1 MSAETNPKVT
11 KDHLQRKAYL
21 YIRQS
26 SPQQVRENQESTHR
40 QYALQQRAIELGW
53 PSGRIVVIDNDQG
66 LTGSLMDH
74 RKGFQR
80 LVAEVGLGNVGIV
93 LGLEV
98 SRLARNNADWHR
110 LLEICSL
117 TRTLILDEDG
127 LYDPCTINDRIL
139 LGLKGT
145 MSELEL
151 HLIRARMQGGFLNK
165 VQRGE
170 LYISLPV
177 GFAFDSQGKVIL
189 NPDKQVQQSI
199 RLLFQTYR
207 RVGSAQGVAIY
218 FRQQGL
224 RFPCGRSSKNT
235 PPPEWKELSVVQVL
249 DILHHP
255 AYAGAYVYGRTQVI
269 RHADG
274 RYGRIKLPREKWK
287 ALIPNV
293 HEGYI
298 SWEEYEKN
306 QQQILSCWR
315 VQRALQNRPGP
326 PREGCALLQGLAICG
341 VCGRRMHVSYKY
353 RKRDDRLI
361 PKYECR
367 LEKNIWG
374 RPGCQFIS
382 GEGIDEAVSKLLMES
397 VTPLTLEVA
406 LNVQKELQQRF
417 EEADR
422 IRRQQ
427 VERAQYE
434 VDLAQRRYMQ
444 VDPDNRLVAESL
456 EAQWNEKLCALEK
469 AQEEYKRLCQ
479 EDSIVL
485 NEKKQKEIL
494 ALATDFPR
502 LWQNPHVSDRERKRM
517 MRLLIEDVTLLLGKE
532 ITIHVRFKGGA
543 TKTISA
549 PRPKTGPETTRTKPE
564 VIQEIDRLLD
574 HHIDREVAA
583 ILNERGFRSGRDG
596 LRFNTNMVAAI
607 QVQYHLKS
615 RYERLREQGMLDVEE
630 VAKILNVHG
639 ETVRNWH
646 KKGLLKRH
654 AYTKSRYL
662 LEPPVQEDY
671 EKYKHFENRA
681 LFKKLPTT

>member
-1 MSAETNPKVT
+1 MIAEANQKVT

-66 LTGSLMDH
+66 LTGAIMNN

-93 LGLEV
+93 MGLEV

-110 LLEICSL
+110 LLEICGL
-117 TRTLILDEDG
+117 TQTLILDEDG
-127 LYDPCTINDRIL
+127 LYDPCNINDRIL

-177 GFAFDSQGKVIL
+177 GFAFDSEGKVVL
-189 NPDKQVQQSI
+189 DPDKQVQQSI

-207 RVGSAQGVAIY
+207 RVGSARGVAIY
-218 FRQQGL
+218 FQQQDL
-224 RFPCGRSSKNT
+224 LFPSRRCSKNNQ
-235 PPPEWKELSVVQVL
+235 PQVWNELCAVRVVA
-249 DILHHP
+249 ILHNP
-255 AYAGAYVYGRTQVI
+255 AYAGAYVYGRTQVT
-269 RHADG
+269 RRADG
-274 RYGRIKLPREKWK
+274 RCGRIILPREKWK
-287 ALIPNV
+287 VLIKEA

-306 QQQILSCWR
+306 QKQLLDWGR
-315 VQRALQNRPGP
+315 TKTGFNKRPGP

-341 VCGRRMHVSYKY
+341 VCGRHMLVSYKY

-361 PKYECR
+361 PKYECS
-367 LEKNIWG
+367 LEKNRWG
-374 RPGCQFIS
+374 GTSCQYIS
-382 GEGIDEAVSKLLMES
+382 GEGIDEAVGKLLMES

-434 VDLAQRRYMQ
+434 VNLAQRRYMQ

-456 EAQWNEKLCALEK
+456 EARWNEKLCALEK
-469 AQEEYKRLCQ
+469 AKEEYERLCK
-479 EDSIVL
+479 EDSVVL

-517 MRLLIEDVTLLLGKE
+517 IRLLIEDVTLLSGKE

-549 PRPKTGPETTRTKPE
+549 PRPKTGPEMTRTKPE

-574 HHIDREVAA
+574 HHIDKEVAA
-583 ILNERGFRSGRDG
+583 ILNERGFRSNVRG
-596 LRFNTNMVAAI
+596 LLFNTNKVAAI
-607 QVQYHLKS
+607 RCKYHIKS
-615 RYERLREQGMLDVEE
+615 RYERLREKGMLK
-630 VAKILNVHG
+630 VAEIARILIIHD
-639 ETVRNWH
+639 ETVRKWH

-654 AYTKSRYL
+654 AYTSYKYL
-662 LEPPVQEDY
+662 FEPPVHEDY
-671 EKYKHFENRA
+671 EKWKHFEDRT
-681 LFKKLPTT
+681 LLKHC

>member
-1 MSAETNPKVT
+1 MIAEANQKVS

-26 SPQQVRENQESTHR
+26 SPQQVRENQESAHR
-40 QYALQQRAIELGW
+40 QYALQKRAIELGW
-53 PSGRIVVIDNDQG
+53 PSGRIVVIDEDQG
-66 LTGSLMDH
+66 LTGAIMNN
-74 RKGFQR
+74 RRGFQR

-93 LGLEV
+93 MGLEV

-110 LLEICSL
+110 LLEICGL
-117 TRTLILDEDG
+117 TKTLILDEDG
-127 LYDPCTINDRIL
+127 LYDPCNINDRIL

-145 MSELEL
+145 MSELEH
-151 HLIRARMQGGFLNK
+151 HLIRARMMGGFLNK

-170 LYISLPV
+170 LHISLPV
-177 GFAFDSQGKVIL
+177 GFAFDSEGKVVL
-189 NPDKQVQQSI
+189 DPDKQVQQSI

-207 RVGSAQGVAIY
+207 RLGSARGVAVY
-218 FRQQGL
+218 FQQQHL
-224 RFPCGRSSKNT
+224 LFPCRRCSKSN
-235 PPPEWKELSVVQVL
+235 PPQVWGELCAVRVVAL
-249 DILHHP
+249 LHNP
-255 AYAGAYVYGRTQVI
+255 AYAGAYVYGRTQMI
-269 RHADG
+269 RRADG
-274 RYGRIKLPREKWK
+274 SYRRIVIPREQWK
-287 ALIPNV
+287 VLIKDA

-306 QQQILSCWR
+306 QKQ
-315 VQRALQNRPGP
+315 LQSWCRSQGGLNKRPGP

-341 VCGRRMHVSYKY
+341 VCGRHMLVSYRY

-367 LEKNIWG
+367 LEQNRWG
-374 RPGCQFIS
+374 GLHCQYIC
-382 GEGIDEAVSKLLMES
+382 GEGVDEAVGKLLMES

-406 LNVQKELQQRF
+406 LNVQKELQQRY

-427 VERAQYE
+427 VERARYE

-444 VDPDNRLVAESL
+444 VDPDNRLVADSL

-469 AQEEYKRLCQ
+469 AKEEYERLCQ
-479 EDSIVL
+479 EDGIVL

-517 MRLLIEDVTLLLGKE
+517 IRLLIEDVTLLLGKDVAV
-532 ITIHVRFKGGA
+532 HVRFKGGA
-543 TKTISA
+543 TKTISL
-549 PRPKTGPETTRTKPE
+549 PKPKTGPEMMRTKPE

-583 ILNERGFRSGRDG
+583 ILNERGFRSSVGE
-596 LRFNTNMVAAI
+596 LLFNANKVAAI
-607 QVQYHLKS
+607 QCKYHIKS
-615 RYERLREQGMLDVEE
+615 RYERLREKGMLKVAE
-630 VAKILNVHG
+630 VAKILNIH
-639 ETVRNWH
+639 EATARKWH

-654 AYTKSRYL
+654 AYAKNRFL
-662 LEPPVQEDY
+662 FEPPTKEDH
-671 EKYKHFENRA
+671 ERCKHFANRA
-681 LFKKLPTT
+681 LLKNS